1 MHVLVYDSSVKV
13 GKSEV
18 LASEFVAEPP
28 LLSRLRCYANSARD
42 RGEKLVAAP
51 LIFVS
56 STAWH
61 AELAES
67 FVHMR
72 LHLYSPDICMATPSD
87 RHTPTGHE
95 MYRQEGLRAVLDSL
109 RFALNCTVSQL
120 TAGKTALRK
129 EKAKPSQGRP
139 IQTKEELNDSLFL

>member
-42 RGEKLVAAP
+42 RGERLVAAP
-51 LIFVS
+51 LIFVF

-72 LHLYSPDICMATPSD
+72 LHLYSPDICLATPSD

-95 MYRQEGLRAVLDSL
+95 TYRPEGLRAL

-129 EKAKPSQGRP
+129 EKAKLSQGRP